1 MKRIHYKYKGFPV
14 DMAWSEENEEIA
26 QAEADNGD
34 YTVVENGL
42 PDPAQDPTIDEILD
56 AMLGVK
62 V

>member
-14 DMAWSEENEEIA
+14 EMPWNEDNEEIA
-26 QAEADNGD
+26 RNEADNGD
-34 YTVVENGL
+34 YTVAENGL
-42 PDPAQDPTIDEILD
+42 PDPTQEPTIDEILD